1 MLARKKQ
8 AGLTMLSWLVVAL
21 VAMVAVTSLVKIGPI
36 YLESWTVKSILNQ
49 VAEETRSESLN
60 RGQIR
65 ERLEKKFFINTVK
78 GITMQDVQLE
88 SSRGL
93 VTIDANYEVR
103 KRLFFNLD
111 VVVVFDDMVISVQTA

>member
-8 AGLTMLSWLVVAL
+8 SGLTMLSWLVVAL